1 MYVHSIYLYACRKQ
15 EPKPAGTHA
24 HNYASLWNVSS
35 FQAHT
40 YKYITNIFRCSYS
53 RTFTQKYKST
63 PNDSI
68 PRKIL
73 REARTRSLLASVHLA
88 GMTPYITWLSHALYW
103 WHSKCNEYV
112 ICIRHASMLPAPTQ
126 SDTLPGWHCRACIGR
141 RIRPFVLC
149 TRLRVLCV
157 VGGNNLLRNGS
168 SILDTVMFASGL
180 ARMLVR
186 CCYCHIQHQ

>member
-1 MYVHSIYLYACRKQ
+1 MHDWFIFPCMHDCFISQYMHDCFIFPYLHDCLISQNMHDCFIFPYMNDCCTSQYMHDCFTAIPNK
-15 EPKPAGTHA
+15 A
-24 HNYASLWNVSS
+24 HRASDPV
-35 FQAHT
+35 
-40 YKYITNIFRCSYS
+40 
-53 RTFTQKYKST
+53 
-63 PNDSI
+63 D
-68 PRKIL
+68 
-73 REARTRSLLASVHLA
+73 
-88 GMTPYITWLSHALYW
+88 
-103 WHSKCNEYV
+103 
-112 ICIRHASMLPAPTQ
+112 HASMLPAPTQ